1 MRTLHIINKTGN
13 PLTLCQRALTEKDSI
28 LLIEDGVYLLAE
40 SSDTLTLLSQQHP
53 IYALE
58 ADVNAR
64 GMVANSI
71 ELASYQRFVT
81 LVSEYDRTISW
92 H

>member
-13 PLTLCQRALTEKDSI
+13 PLVLCQRVLTEKDGI

-40 SSDTLTLLSQQHP
+40 CAGTLTRLSQQHP

-64 GMVANSI
+64 GMTTNSI
-71 ELASYQRFVT
+71 ELASYPRFVT
-81 LVSEYDRTISW
+81 LVAEYDRAISW